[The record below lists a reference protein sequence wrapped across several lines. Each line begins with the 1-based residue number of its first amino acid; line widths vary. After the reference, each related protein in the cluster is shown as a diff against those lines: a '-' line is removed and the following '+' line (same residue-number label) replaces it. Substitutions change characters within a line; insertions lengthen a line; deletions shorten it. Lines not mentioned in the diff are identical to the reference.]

1 VVLVGF
7 MGTGKTAVGRRL
19 AKRIGYRFCDM
30 DRRIEEREGRTIAA
44 IFRERGEAAFRALEE
59 EEAQAL
65 RGVPGLVIATGG
77 GAFVRPRTR
86 ALLQEGAF
94 TVWLQCSLAVAL
106 RRIPRDGSRPLAGN
120 RAIMRALLA
129 EREPSYRQA
138 DAAVDT
144 TRRTAREVVDRI
156 MELMEGRQ
164 KTSARE

>member
-30 DRRIEEREGRTIAA
+30 DQRIEEREGQTIAT

-59 EEAQAL
+59 AEARAL
-65 RGVPGLVIATGG
+65 RGIPGLVIATGG
-77 GAFVRPRTR
+77 GAFAEPRTR
-86 ALLQEGAF
+86 ALLKEGAF
-94 TVWLQCSLAVAL
+94 SVWLQCSLAAAL

-144 TRRTAREVVDRI
+144 SRRTPREAVDRI
-156 MELMEGRQ
+156 VELMEGRQ
-164 KTSARE
+164 RTSARQ